1 MIAHSIAQP
10 GSVKATFQ
18 INLPRPRKVQEIR
31 FQPEFVSLY
40 SEIWE
45 ALRSEVETAY
55 SRTTQKAAS

>member
-1 MIAHSIAQP
+1 
-10 GSVKATFQ
+10 VKATFQ
-18 INLPRPRKVQEIR
+18 ISLPRPRKVQEIR